1 MRKLKDRVASKR
13 IGFAGTV
20 RSAAL
25 TFAAVAG
32 LVPATMLWAD
42 TSCAA
47 PPELRARLAGTPD
60 ASAYNDL
67 GIWFAGKEQYACSAE
82 ALATSLQM
90 EPQQKDVAHIAFMFG
105 VSLYFS
111 GQTKD
116 AISAL
121 QQVEQMG
128 YRDTRLHLVLASA
141 FDSIQSSANAE
152 AEWRQALEQDWES
165 PAALDG
171 LSSDLNSDGNFA
183 ATIALLEDPKV
194 QSQRTATQSLNLGI
208 GYEKTGKLAEAAV
221 ALQDGL
227 NTTPESLALANALA
241 GVLVQLKRT
250 GEAEATLRLAI
261 EGHPDNAQ
269 EHARLGVLLA
279 QGKRFAEAKVEL
291 EKAISLGDASS
302 ETTENLARVMQALD
316 AKK

>member
-1 MRKLKDRVASKR
+1 
-13 IGFAGTV
+13 
-20 RSAAL
+20 
-25 TFAAVAG
+25 
-32 LVPATMLWAD
+32 MLWAD
-42 TSCAA
+42 ASCTP
-47 PPELRARLAGTPD
+47 PPELRARLTGTPD

-90 EPQQKDVAHIAFMFG
+90 EPQQKDVARIAFMFG

-111 GQTKD
+111 GQAKD
-116 AISAL
+116 AIAAL

-141 FDSIQSSANAE
+141 FDSTQANANAE

-165 PAALDG
+165 SPALDG
-171 LSSDLNSDGNFA
+171 LSSDLNADGNFA

-194 QSQRTATQSLNLGI
+194 LSQRTSTQSLNLGAA
-208 GYEKTGKLAEAAV
+208 YAKTGKLAEAAA

-227 NTTPESLALANALA
+227 NTTPDSQELANALA
-241 GVLVQLKRT
+241 GVLAQLDRT
-250 GEAEATLRLAI
+250 GEAATALKLQLAA
-261 EGHPDNAQ
+261 HPDNAQ
-269 EHARLGVLLA
+269 EHARLGILLA
-279 QGKRFAEAKVEL
+279 QARQFAEAKAEL

-302 ETTENLARVMQALD
+302 ETTENLSRVMQALD

>member
-1 MRKLKDRVASKR
+1 MKDPVASKKSV
-13 IGFAGTV
+13 FAGTV
-20 RSAAL
+20 RNTAL
-25 TFAAVAG
+25 AFAAVAC
-32 LVPATMLWAD
+32 LAPTTMLWAD

-60 ASAYNDL
+60 AAAYNDL
-67 GIWFAGKEQYACSAE
+67 GIWFAGKEQYTCSAE

-141 FDSIQSSANAE
+141 YDSVQSNANAE
-152 AEWRQALEQDWES
+152 TEWRQALEQDWES
-165 PAALDG
+165 ASALEG
-171 LSSDLNSDGNFA
+171 LSTDLNSDGNFA
-183 ATIALLEDPKV
+183 GTIALLEDPKV
-194 QSQRTATQSLNLGI
+194 LSQRTATQSLNLGTA
-208 GYEKTGKLAEAAV
+208 YEKTGKLAEAA
-221 ALQDGL
+221 ATLQDGL
-227 NTTPESLALANALA
+227 NTTPNSLALANALA
-241 GVLVQLKRT
+241 GVLVQLRRID
-250 GEAEATLRLAI
+250 EASAVLRLQI

-279 QGKRFAEAKVEL
+279 QGKQFAEAKAEL
-291 EKAISLGDASS
+291 EKAISLGDASG